1 MSILATPVRGRGTV
15 SRLADILINEVFR
28 YPAELHLNPAG
39 AEVGVVE
46 LGAVSVHIQSHP
58 GVISHKYP
66 ALDGGRWPRGS
77 RSAWRSAVVCGGQRD
92 ADQAAYGAAPMP
104 PLGQRAVHAGG

>member
-1 MSILATPVRGRGTV
+1 V
-15 SRLADILINEVFR
+15 ADAFSDGVFR

-58 GVISHKYP
+58 GVISHEHP

-77 RSAWRSAVVCGGQRD
+77 RSA
-92 ADQAAYGAAPMP
+92 
-104 PLGQRAVHAGG
+104 